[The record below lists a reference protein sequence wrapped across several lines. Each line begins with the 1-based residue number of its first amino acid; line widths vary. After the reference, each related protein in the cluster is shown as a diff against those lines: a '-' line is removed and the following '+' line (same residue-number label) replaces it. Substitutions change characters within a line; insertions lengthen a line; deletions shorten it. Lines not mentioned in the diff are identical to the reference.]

1 MAWFLEFKFWL
12 VKFYYRVTGRGHISD
27 LMDLRKQD
35 PYIYEE

>member
-1 MAWFLEFKFWL
+1 MAYIKFWI
-12 VKFYYRVTGRGHISD
+12 VKFYYRVTGRGD